1 MSADRDIIALIDHAV
16 LAPDATRD
24 DVLAACEPAAELGVA
39 GVCVQPWWVDVVAA
53 ALAGTGVRCGAVAG
67 FPLGATTTDA
77 KAFEACQ
84 AVAHGADEIDM
95 VMAITALKSGDH
107 DAMRDDVA
115 AVVGAACSA
124 ATVEQPVVKVILEM
138 CYLSEQEK
146 RVAAE
151 LAIEAGADFVKTST
165 GFGPSGAT
173 VEDVRLLREVAPP
186 EVGVKAA
193 GGIRTLAQARAMVE
207 AGATRIGTSASR
219 TIAEELGLA

>member
-1 MSADRDIIALIDHAV
+1 MPDDRDIIAMIDHAV

-24 DVLAACEPAAELGVA
+24 DALAACEAAAELGVA

-53 ALAGTGVRCGAVAG
+53 ELAGTGVRCGTVAG

-84 AVAHGADEIDM
+84 AIAHGADEIDM
-95 VMAITALKSGDH
+95 VMAVTALKSGDRE
-107 DAMRDDVA
+107 AVLDDIA
-115 AVVGAACSA
+115 AVVGAAYA
-124 ATVEQPVVKVILEM
+124 VAVEQPVVKVILEM

-165 GFGPSGAT
+165 GLGPSGAT

-193 GGIRTLAQARAMVE
+193 GGIRTLAHARAMVE
-207 AGATRIGTSASR
+207 AGATRIGTSATR
-219 TIAEELGLA
+219 TIAEELGVL